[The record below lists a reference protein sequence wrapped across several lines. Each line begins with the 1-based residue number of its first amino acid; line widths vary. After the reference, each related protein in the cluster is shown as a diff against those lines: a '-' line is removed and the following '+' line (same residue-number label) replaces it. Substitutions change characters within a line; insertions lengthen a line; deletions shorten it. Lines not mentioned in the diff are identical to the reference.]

1 MLPKKIVCI
10 GASSC
15 EGKVDTEGQGF
26 VGRLRKWREAEN
38 QHNSVYNLGIS
49 GDMTRQV
56 IARLKTEIPPRKP
69 NLIIVQCGIN
79 DFIRDAGHEKPTR
92 STVEQVE
99 TNMRTI
105 IHDAKKTSDVLF
117 VSVYPIDE
125 EKTTPCD
132 WMDIYYLADDARR
145 CADISKRVMTEMN
158 IPYVDVYNTF
168 IKEDYKKLLHTDGLH
183 ANSLGH
189 QRIFEMIR
197 DKLLEMYV

>member
-15 EGKVDTEGQGF
+15 EGKVDVEGQGF
-26 VGRLRKWREAEN
+26 VGRLRKWRETEN

-49 GDMTRQV
+49 GDMTHQV

-69 NLIIVQCGIN
+69 DLIIVQCGIN
-79 DFIRDAGHEKPTR
+79 DFIRDGGRDKPTR
-92 STVEQVE
+92 CTVEQVE
-99 TNMRTI
+99 ANIRTI
-105 IHDAKKTSDVLF
+105 IQDAKKTCEVLY

-132 WMDIYYLADDARR
+132 WMDIYYQADDARQ
-145 CADISKRVMTEMN
+145 CADISKNVTAEMN

-183 ANSLGH
+183 ANSFGH

-197 DKLLEMYV
+197 DKLLKMYA